1 MYLPLLGAL
10 ATGGNTL
17 TLVEG
22 TTIVTISSF
31 EQTGLIHYM
40 APFTGGFSCQIP
52 KGTEL
57 EVITAPSK
65 EKGGFYVRPVHYQEF
80 EISYVP
86 VKDRESLKYDGYS
99 FVFNISQLGS
109 HFEVKGG

>member
-1 MYLPLLGAL
+1 M
-10 ATGGNTL
+10 

-22 TTIVTISSF
+22 STIVTISSF

-52 KGTEL
+52 MGTEF
-57 EVITAPSK
+57 EVITVPSK
-65 EKGGFYVRPVHYQEF
+65 ENGDFYARPVHYQEF

-86 VKDRESLKYDGYS
+86 VKERESLKYDGYS
-99 FVFNISQLGS
+99 CVFNISQLGS
-109 HFEVKGG
+109 HFEVNGG

>member
-1 MYLPLLGAL
+1 M
-10 ATGGNTL
+10 

-22 TTIVTISSF
+22 AIIVTLSSF

-52 KGTEL
+52 MGTEF
-57 EVITAPSK
+57 EVITVPSK
-65 EKGGFYVRPVHYQEF
+65 EKGGFYARPVQYQEF

-86 VKDRESLKYDGYS
+86 VKERESLKYDGYS
-99 FVFNISQLGS
+99 CVFNISQLGS
-109 HFEVKGG
+109 HFEVNGG